1 MLVSSAPK
9 FFLGDARALP
19 FRENRSSFAT
29 HHSLP
34 FRPLS
39 PAPLQLTD
47 KDACGYNETGFLNA
61 DSPQKWRFIG
71 QVMGRFIRV
80 AVDIM
85 GADHE
90 PSVLAKGAVIAVR
103 ENPDLA
109 VTLVADYEIAN
120 SFVIP
125 EDLRERVSFMTAS
138 QVIGMDEPPLMAVRR
153 KPDAS
158 LVVGMKLLGSGEAD
172 AFVTPG
178 NTGAALAAATLYVGC
193 LPPITRPAIA
203 IILPHHQGR
212 FLLLDVG
219 ANVDCKPEHFLQ
231 FALMGTA
238 YAEAVMGIANPR
250 VALLNIGE
258 EAIKGTNTAKEAF
271 ALLQSAPINFIGNVE
286 GRDLLEGAA
295 DVVVTDGFVGNILL
309 KAAEGIGLF
318 IWREIKD
325 LMMTNWRTKLAGLL
339 LRPYLRALGKRLDW
353 REYGGAPLLG
363 IKGVCIIA
371 HGASDDKAIAKA
383 IAVAREN
390 VLVKAVDCVSE
401 KLQSIVPT
409 ALDR

>member
-1 MLVSSAPK
+1 MSVVL
-9 FFLGDARALP
+9 
-19 FRENRSSFAT
+19 
-29 HHSLP
+29 
-34 FRPLS
+34 
-39 PAPLQLTD
+39 
-47 KDACGYNETGFLNA
+47 
-61 DSPQKWRFIG
+61 
-71 QVMGRFIRV
+71 RV
-80 AVDIM
+80 ALDLM
-85 GADHE
+85 GADHS
-90 PSVLAKGAVIAVR
+90 PKVLAEGAFAAAR
-103 ENPDLA
+103 EHPDLSIA
-109 VTLVADYEIAN
+109 LIATFESSKEIVVPENLSEQVKLV
-120 SFVIP
+120 F
-125 EDLRERVSFMTAS
+125 AS
-138 QVIGMDEPPLMAVRR
+138 QVIGMDEQPLMAVRR

-158 LVVGMKLLGSGEAD
+158 LVVGMKLLGSGEVD

-178 NTGAALAAATLYVGC
+178 NTGAAVAAASLHVGC

-238 YAEAVMGIANPR
+238 YAETVMGIENPR

-271 ALLQSAPINFIGNVE
+271 LLLQSAPLNFVGNVE

-325 LMMTNWRTKLAGLL
+325 LMLTNWRTKLAGLL
-339 LRPYLRALGKRLDW
+339 LRPYLKALGKRLDW

-363 IKGVCIIA
+363 IKATCIIA
-371 HGASDDKAIAKA
+371 HGASDSKAIAKA
-383 IAVAREN
+383 ISVAREN
-390 VLVKAVDCVSE
+390 VIANAVEKVAQ
-401 KLQSIVPT
+401 KLQTVVT
-409 ALDR
+409 EVAK

>member
-1 MLVSSAPK
+1 
-9 FFLGDARALP
+9 
-19 FRENRSSFAT
+19 
-29 HHSLP
+29 
-34 FRPLS
+34 
-39 PAPLQLTD
+39 
-47 KDACGYNETGFLNA
+47 
-61 DSPQKWRFIG
+61 
-71 QVMGRFIRV
+71 MGKRIRI

-85 GADHE
+85 GADHP
-90 PSVLAKGAVIAVR
+90 PSLLASGVLDAVR
-103 ENPDLA
+103 EHADLT
-109 VTLVADYEIAN
+109 VSLIAAPEVWD
-120 SFVIP
+120 SLLLPSLLRQQVEFIP
-125 EDLRERVSFMTAS
+125 AS
-138 QVIGMDEPPLMAVRR
+138 QVIGMDELPLMAVRR
-153 KPDAS
+153 KPNAS
-158 LVVGMKLLGSGEAD
+158 LVIGMKLLGSGEVD

-178 NTGAALAAATLYVGC
+178 NTGAALAAATLHVGC

-231 FALMGTA
+231 FALMGAA

-258 EAIKGTNTAKEAF
+258 EAIKGTSTAKEAF
-271 ALLQSAPINFIGNVE
+271 TLLQSAPLNFFGNVE

-325 LMMTNWRTKLAGLL
+325 LMLTNWRTKLASLL
-339 LRPYLRALGKRLDW
+339 LRPYLKALGKRLDW
-353 REYGGAPLLG
+353 REYGGAPFLG

-371 HGASDDKAIAKA
+371 HGASDAKAIAKA

-390 VLVKAVDCVSE
+390 VIVKSVE
-401 KLQSIVPT
+401 KVAQKLSTIVP
-409 ALDR
+409 AEAK

>member
-1 MLVSSAPK
+1 MKSA
-9 FFLGDARALP
+9 
-19 FRENRSSFAT
+19 
-29 HHSLP
+29 
-34 FRPLS
+34 
-39 PAPLQLTD
+39 
-47 KDACGYNETGFLNA
+47 
-61 DSPQKWRFIG
+61 
-71 QVMGRFIRV
+71 IRI

-85 GADHE
+85 GADRP
-90 PSVLAKGAVIAVR
+90 PSLLAAGAMAALK
-103 ENPDLA
+103 EHPDLSLCLIA
-109 VTLVADYEIAN
+109 SPDATEGLPLPKEWQERWALV
-120 SFVIP
+120 P
-125 EDLRERVSFMTAS
+125 AS

-158 LVVGMKLLGSGEAD
+158 LVVGMKMLGNGEVD

-178 NTGAALAAATLYVGC
+178 NTGAALAAATLHVGC

-231 FALMGTA
+231 FALMGAA

-258 EAIKGTNTAKEAF
+258 EAIKGTSTAKEAF

-318 IWREIKD
+318 IWREIKG
-325 LMMTNWRTKLAGLL
+325 LMMTNWRTKLAGWLL
-339 LRPYLRALGKRLDW
+339 SPYLKALGKRLDW

-371 HGASDDKAIAKA
+371 HGSSDDKAIAKA

-390 VLVKAVDCVSE
+390 VLVNAVDRVSE

-409 ALDR
+409 TL

>member
-1 MLVSSAPK
+1 MEK
-9 FFLGDARALP
+9 
-19 FRENRSSFAT
+19 T
-29 HHSLP
+29 
-34 FRPLS
+34 
-39 PAPLQLTD
+39 
-47 KDACGYNETGFLNA
+47 
-61 DSPQKWRFIG
+61 
-71 QVMGRFIRV
+71 IRI

-85 GADHE
+85 GADHP
-90 PSVLAKGAVIAVR
+90 PSLLASGVLDAVR
-103 ENPDLA
+103 EHADLT
-109 VTLVADYEIAN
+109 VSLIAAPEVWD
-120 SFVIP
+120 SLSLPSLLRQRVEFVP
-125 EDLRERVSFMTAS
+125 AS
-138 QVIGMDEPPLMAVRR
+138 QVIGMDELPLIAVRR
-153 KPDAS
+153 KPNAS
-158 LVVGMKLLGSGEAD
+158 LVIGMKLLGSGEVD

-178 NTGAALAAATLYVGC
+178 NTGAALAAATLHVGC

-231 FALMGTA
+231 FALMGAA

-258 EAIKGTNTAKEAF
+258 EAIKGTSTAKEAF
-271 ALLQSAPINFIGNVE
+271 TLLQSAPLNFVGNVE

-325 LMMTNWRTKLAGLL
+325 LMLTNWRTKLASLL
-339 LRPYLRALGKRLDW
+339 LRPYLKALSKRLDW
-353 REYGGAPLLG
+353 REYGGAPFLG

-371 HGASDDKAIAKA
+371 HGASDAKAIAKA

-390 VLVKAVDCVSE
+390 VIVKSVE
-401 KLQSIVPT
+401 KVAQKLSTIVP
-409 ALDR
+409 AEAK

>member
-1 MLVSSAPK
+1 MKSA
-9 FFLGDARALP
+9 
-19 FRENRSSFAT
+19 
-29 HHSLP
+29 
-34 FRPLS
+34 
-39 PAPLQLTD
+39 
-47 KDACGYNETGFLNA
+47 
-61 DSPQKWRFIG
+61 
-71 QVMGRFIRV
+71 IRI

-85 GADHE
+85 GADHP
-90 PSVLAKGAVIAVR
+90 PSLLAAGAMAALK
-103 ENPDLA
+103 EHPDLSLCLIA
-109 VTLVADYEIAN
+109 SPDATEGLSLPKEWQERWALV
-120 SFVIP
+120 P
-125 EDLRERVSFMTAS
+125 AS

-158 LVVGMKLLGSGEAD
+158 LVVGMKMLGNGEVD

-178 NTGAALAAATLYVGC
+178 NTGAALAAATLHVGC

-203 IILPHHQGR
+203 IVLPHHAGR

-231 FALMGTA
+231 FALMGAA
-238 YAEAVMGIANPR
+238 YAEAVMGIPNPR

-258 EAIKGTNTAKEAF
+258 EAIKGTSTAKEAF
-271 ALLQSAPINFIGNVE
+271 ALLQSAPLNFVGNIE
-286 GRDLLEGAA
+286 GRDLMEGAA

-318 IWREIKD
+318 LWREIKELLLTD
-325 LMMTNWRTKLAGLL
+325 WRTKLAGWL

-371 HGASDDKAIAKA
+371 HGSSDDKAIAKA

-390 VLVKAVDCVSE
+390 VLVNAVTRVAD
-401 KLQSIVPT
+401 KLTSL
-409 ALDR
+409 ALTK

>member
-1 MLVSSAPK
+1 
-9 FFLGDARALP
+9 
-19 FRENRSSFAT
+19 
-29 HHSLP
+29 
-34 FRPLS
+34 
-39 PAPLQLTD
+39 
-47 KDACGYNETGFLNA
+47 
-61 DSPQKWRFIG
+61 
-71 QVMGRFIRV
+71 MGRFIRV

-90 PSVLAKGAVIAVR
+90 PSVLAGGAVAAVR

-109 VTLVADYEIAN
+109 VTLVADHETAN
-120 SFVIP
+120 SFIIP
-125 EDLRERVSFMTAS
+125 EDLMKRVSFVTAS

-231 FALMGTA
+231 FALMGAA
-238 YAEAVMGIANPR
+238 YAEAVMGIANPQ

-258 EAIKGTNTAKEAF
+258 EAIKGTNIAKEAF

-390 VLVKAVDCVSE
+390 VLVNAVDRVSE

-409 ALDR
+409 TIK

>member
-1 MLVSSAPK
+1 MMANV
-9 FFLGDARALP
+9 
-19 FRENRSSFAT
+19 
-29 HHSLP
+29 
-34 FRPLS
+34 
-39 PAPLQLTD
+39 
-47 KDACGYNETGFLNA
+47 
-61 DSPQKWRFIG
+61 
-71 QVMGRFIRV
+71 RV

-85 GADHE
+85 GADHP
-90 PSVLAKGAVIAVR
+90 PSVLAAGVLTAVQ
-103 ENPDLA
+103 EHPDIS
-109 VTLVADYEIAN
+109 VTIVADLEAQQ
-120 SFVIP
+120 SLTIP
-125 EDLRERVSFMTAS
+125 SPLCERVRFALAS
-138 QVIGMDEPPLMAVRR
+138 QVIGMDEPPLVAVRR

-158 LVVGMKLLGSGEAD
+158 LVVGMKLLGSGEVD

-178 NTGAALAAATLYVGC
+178 NTGAAVTAATLHVRC

-203 IILPHHQGR
+203 LVLPHHQGR

-231 FALMGTA
+231 FALMGAA
-238 YAEAVMGIANPR
+238 YAEAVMGISTPR

-258 EAIKGTNTAKEAF
+258 EAIKGTSTAKEAF
-271 ALLQSAPINFIGNVE
+271 VLLQSAPLNFVGNVE

-325 LMMTNWRTKLAGLL
+325 LMLTNWRTKLAGLL

-371 HGASDDKAIAKA
+371 HGASDAKAIAKA
-383 IAVAREN
+383 IAVAKDN
-390 VLVKAVDCVSE
+390 VTANAVEKVAQ
-401 KLQSIVPT
+401 KLQTVASVVT
-409 ALDR
+409 K

>member
-1 MLVSSAPK
+1 ME
-9 FFLGDARALP
+9 R
-19 FRENRSSFAT
+19 T
-29 HHSLP
+29 
-34 FRPLS
+34 
-39 PAPLQLTD
+39 
-47 KDACGYNETGFLNA
+47 
-61 DSPQKWRFIG
+61 
-71 QVMGRFIRV
+71 IRV

-85 GADHE
+85 GADHP
-90 PSVLAKGAVIAVR
+90 PSLLAGGVMEAVQGHRDLTIFLIATPEVLKSLTLHPSLKGQVK
-103 ENPDLA
+103 
-109 VTLVADYEIAN
+109 
-120 SFVIP
+120 FVP
-125 EDLRERVSFMTAS
+125 AS
-138 QVIGMDEPPLMAVRR
+138 QVIGMDELPLTAVRR

-158 LVVGMKLLGSGEAD
+158 LVVGMKLLGSGEVD

-231 FALMGTA
+231 FALMGAA
-238 YAEAVMGIANPR
+238 YAEAVMGISNPR

-258 EAIKGTNTAKEAF
+258 ESIKGTSVAKEAF
-271 ALLQSAPINFIGNVE
+271 ALLQSAPLNFVGNVE
-286 GRDLLEGAA
+286 GRVLLEGAA

-318 IWREIKD
+318 IWREIKG
-325 LMMTNWRTKLAGLL
+325 LMLTNWRTKLAGLL
-339 LRPYLRALGKRLDW
+339 LHPYLKALGKRLDW

-363 IKGVCIIA
+363 IKGVCIIT

-383 IAVAREN
+383 ISVAREN
-390 VLVKAVDCVSE
+390 VVVNAVEKVAQ
-401 KLQSIVPT
+401 KLQSIVP
-409 ALDR
+409 AGAK

>member
-1 MLVSSAPK
+1 
-9 FFLGDARALP
+9 
-19 FRENRSSFAT
+19 
-29 HHSLP
+29 
-34 FRPLS
+34 
-39 PAPLQLTD
+39 
-47 KDACGYNETGFLNA
+47 
-61 DSPQKWRFIG
+61 
-71 QVMGRFIRV
+71 MGRFIRV

-85 GADHE
+85 GADYE
-90 PSVLAKGAVIAVR
+90 PSVLAEGAVTAAR
-103 ENPDLA
+103 ENPDIA
-109 VTLVADYEIAN
+109 VTLVADLEMAKT
-120 SFVIP
+120 FAIP
-125 EDLRERVSFMTAS
+125 EDLRERVSFVTAS
-138 QVIGMDEPPLMAVRR
+138 QVIGMDEPPLIAVRR

-158 LVVGMKLLGSGEAD
+158 LVVGMKLLGSGEVD

-178 NTGAALAAATLYVGC
+178 NTGAALAAATIYVGC

-258 EAIKGTNTAKEAF
+258 EAIKGTSTAKEAF

-371 HGASDDKAIAKA
+371 HGSSDDKAIAKA

-390 VLVKAVDCVSE
+390 VLVNAVDRVSE
-401 KLQSIVPT
+401 KLLSIVPT
-409 ALDR
+409 VTK

>member
-1 MLVSSAPK
+1 
-9 FFLGDARALP
+9 
-19 FRENRSSFAT
+19 
-29 HHSLP
+29 
-34 FRPLS
+34 
-39 PAPLQLTD
+39 
-47 KDACGYNETGFLNA
+47 
-61 DSPQKWRFIG
+61 
-71 QVMGRFIRV
+71 MGKTIRI

-85 GADHE
+85 GADHP
-90 PSVLAKGAVIAVR
+90 PSLLASGVLDAVR
-103 ENPDLA
+103 EHADL
-109 VTLVADYEIAN
+109 TISLIAAPEVWD
-120 SFVIP
+120 SLLLPSLLRQQVEFIP
-125 EDLRERVSFMTAS
+125 AS
-138 QVIGMDEPPLMAVRR
+138 QVIGMDELPLMAVRR
-153 KPDAS
+153 KPNAS
-158 LVVGMKLLGSGEAD
+158 LVIGMKLLGCGEVD

-178 NTGAALAAATLYVGC
+178 NTGAALAAATLHVGC
-193 LPPITRPAIA
+193 LPLITRPAIA

-231 FALMGTA
+231 FALMGAA

-258 EAIKGTNTAKEAF
+258 EAIKGTSTAKEAF
-271 ALLQSAPINFIGNVE
+271 TLLQSAPLNFVGNVE

-325 LMMTNWRTKLAGLL
+325 LMLTNWRTKLASLL
-339 LRPYLRALGKRLDW
+339 LRPYLKALGKRLDW
-353 REYGGAPLLG
+353 REYGGAPFLG

-371 HGASDDKAIAKA
+371 HGASDAKAIAKA

-390 VLVKAVDCVSE
+390 VIVKSVE
-401 KLQSIVPT
+401 KVAQKLSTIVP
-409 ALDR
+409 AEAK

>member
-1 MLVSSAPK
+1 ME
-9 FFLGDARALP
+9 R
-19 FRENRSSFAT
+19 T
-29 HHSLP
+29 
-34 FRPLS
+34 
-39 PAPLQLTD
+39 
-47 KDACGYNETGFLNA
+47 
-61 DSPQKWRFIG
+61 
-71 QVMGRFIRV
+71 IRI

-85 GADHE
+85 GADHP
-90 PSVLAKGAVIAVR
+90 PSLLANGVLDAVR
-103 ENPDLA
+103 EHTDLT
-109 VTLVADYEIAN
+109 VSFIATN
-120 SFVIP
+120 EVWESLSLP
-125 EDLRERVSFMTAS
+125 PSLRERVDFIPAS
-138 QVIGMDEPPLMAVRR
+138 QVIGMDELPLMAVRR
-153 KPDAS
+153 KPNAS
-158 LVVGMKLLGSGEAD
+158 LIIGMKLLGSGEVD

-178 NTGAALAAATLYVGC
+178 NTGAALAAATLHVGC

-231 FALMGTA
+231 FALMGAA
-238 YAEAVMGIANPR
+238 YAEAVMGISNPR

-258 EAIKGTNTAKEAF
+258 EAIKGTSTAKEAF
-271 ALLQSAPINFIGNVE
+271 ALLQSAPLNFVGNVE

-325 LMMTNWRTKLAGLL
+325 LMLTNWRTKIAGLL
-339 LRPYLRALGKRLDW
+339 LRPYLKALGKRLDW

-371 HGASDDKAIAKA
+371 HGASDAKAIAKA
-383 IAVAREN
+383 VAVAREN
-390 VLVKAVDCVSE
+390 VIVNAVE
-401 KLQSIVPT
+401 KVAQKLSTIVP
-409 ALDR
+409 AEAK

>member
-1 MLVSSAPK
+1 MGSAI
-9 FFLGDARALP
+9 
-19 FRENRSSFAT
+19 
-29 HHSLP
+29 
-34 FRPLS
+34 
-39 PAPLQLTD
+39 Q
-47 KDACGYNETGFLNA
+47 
-61 DSPQKWRFIG
+61 I
-71 QVMGRFIRV
+71 

-85 GADHE
+85 GADH
-90 PSVLAKGAVIAVR
+90 PPPLLAAGAVAALK
-103 ENPDLA
+103 EHPDLSLCLIA
-109 VTLVADYEIAN
+109 SPEVAKAL
-120 SFVIP
+120 SFP
-125 EDLRERVSFMTAS
+125 EAWRERLRFVPTS

-158 LVVGMKLLGSGEAD
+158 LVVGMKMLGNGEVD

-178 NTGAALAAATLYVGC
+178 NTGAALAAAALHVGC

-203 IILPHHQGR
+203 IILPHHAGR

-231 FALMGTA
+231 FALMGAA
-238 YAEAVMGIANPR
+238 YAEAVMGIPNPR

-258 EAIKGTNTAKEAF
+258 EAIKGTSTAKEAF
-271 ALLQSAPINFIGNVE
+271 ALLQSAPLNFVGNIE
-286 GRDLLEGAA
+286 GRDLMEGAA

-318 IWREIKD
+318 LWREIKE
-325 LMMTNWRTKLAGLL
+325 LLLKNWRTKLAGLL
-339 LRPYLRALGKRLDW
+339 LRPYLKALGKRLDW

-383 IAVAREN
+383 ISVAREN
-390 VLVKAVDCVSE
+390 VLVNAVNKVAQ
-401 KLQSIVPT
+401 KLQTIIPAGT
-409 ALDR
+409 K

>member
-1 MLVSSAPK
+1 
-9 FFLGDARALP
+9 
-19 FRENRSSFAT
+19 
-29 HHSLP
+29 
-34 FRPLS
+34 
-39 PAPLQLTD
+39 
-47 KDACGYNETGFLNA
+47 
-61 DSPQKWRFIG
+61 
-71 QVMGRFIRV
+71 MGKTIRI

-85 GADHE
+85 GADHP
-90 PSVLAKGAVIAVR
+90 PSLLASGVLDAVR
-103 ENPDLA
+103 EHADLT
-109 VTLVADYEIAN
+109 VSLIATPEVWD
-120 SFVIP
+120 SLLLPSLLRQQVEFIP
-125 EDLRERVSFMTAS
+125 AS
-138 QVIGMDEPPLMAVRR
+138 QVIGMDELPLMAVRR
-153 KPDAS
+153 KPNAS
-158 LVVGMKLLGSGEAD
+158 LVIGMKLLGCGEVD

-178 NTGAALAAATLYVGC
+178 NTGAALAAATLHVGC
-193 LPPITRPAIA
+193 LPLITRPAIA

-231 FALMGTA
+231 FALMGAA

-258 EAIKGTNTAKEAF
+258 EAIKGTSTAKEAF
-271 ALLQSAPINFIGNVE
+271 TLLQSAPLNFVGNVE

-325 LMMTNWRTKLAGLL
+325 LMLTNWRTKLASLL
-339 LRPYLRALGKRLDW
+339 LRPYLKALGKRLDW
-353 REYGGAPLLG
+353 REYGGAPFLG

-371 HGASDDKAIAKA
+371 HGASDAKAIAKA

-390 VLVKAVDCVSE
+390 VIVKSVE
-401 KLQSIVPT
+401 KVAQKLSTIVP
-409 ALDR
+409 AEAK

>member
-1 MLVSSAPK
+1 
-9 FFLGDARALP
+9 
-19 FRENRSSFAT
+19 
-29 HHSLP
+29 
-34 FRPLS
+34 
-39 PAPLQLTD
+39 
-47 KDACGYNETGFLNA
+47 
-61 DSPQKWRFIG
+61 
-71 QVMGRFIRV
+71 MGRFIRV

-85 GADHE
+85 GADHG
-90 PSVLAKGAVIAVR
+90 PSVLAEGTVIATR

-109 VTLVADYEIAN
+109 VTLVADHETAKT
-120 SFVIP
+120 FVIP
-125 EDLRERVSFMTAS
+125 ENLRERVSFVMAS
-138 QVIGMDEPPLMAVRR
+138 QVIGMDEPPLMAIRR

-158 LVVGMKLLGSGEAD
+158 LVVGMKMLGNGEVD

-178 NTGAALAAATLYVGC
+178 NTGAALAAAALHVGC
-193 LPPITRPAIA
+193 LPPITM
-203 IILPHHQGR
+203 
-212 FLLLDVG
+212 G
-219 ANVDCKPEHFLQ
+219 A
-231 FALMGTA
+231 A

-258 EAIKGTNTAKEAF
+258 EAIKGTSTAKEAF

-318 IWREIKD
+318 IWQEIKN
-325 LMMTNWRTKLAGLL
+325 LLLTNWRTKLAGLL

-371 HGASDDKAIAKA
+371 HGSSDDKAIAKA

-390 VLVKAVDCVSE
+390 VLVNAVDRVSE
-401 KLQSIVPT
+401 KLQSIVPIT
-409 ALDR
+409 MK